1 MEDSMVIGGNFL
13 HGLNIGGQLR
23 IYEIEQLTNVPL
35 KFRFPYYERMC
46 WYAGEKYAEKLRV
59 DPTSLPKFEIE
70 GISALANFL
79 AQQAAKCERDSGST
93 SEERKWIRSNIPSTL
108 KDPAKLAGTLKRR
121 VRRVL
126 EDAAAPAPPPQVMA
140 EVTPPA
146 PPAEEARPHKVKL
159 KILPPGKISNGS
171 PLPNPAVVTPR
182 PDIEEPVRRPS
193 VTKVTLKVRRDEE
206 PRSDTYPPLPV
217 PEVRPPTPPVI
228 VVQKGTKLLL
238 KVDKRKISAT
248 SSVSPPR
255 PPPVQARSGHR
266 SGSSSGSS
274 ASESGSSS
282 SSSSSSGSSSSG
294 SGSDSDEDGDRLGIT
309 SALAPGDFDYME
321 PPRNEDDADDFML
334 EDDALV
340 DEDTLNGDDGGEYGA
355 PKSKKGKAKRKKS
368 DAGVGGAAVAGA
380 KRKRPPVSAAA
391 AKTAARV
398 KMAKAMVA
406 PSGARD
412 ESDSSDDGL
421 GTKSIRARKEVQAT
435 AQQTEGEERKQ
446 KEVKVERVRG
456 KDEGGTGAEEEM
468 RVCDSMIR

>member
-46 WYAGEKYAEKLRV
+46 WYAGEKYAENIRLTRILFSVMHILAV

-193 VTKVTLKVRRDEE
+193 VTKVTLKVR
-206 PRSDTYPPLPV
+206 
-217 PEVRPPTPPVI
+217 PPTPPVI

-238 KVDKRKISAT
+238 KLLILLVGFLFI
-248 SSVSPPR
+248 
-255 PPPVQARSGHR
+255 GF
-266 SGSSSGSS
+266 
-274 ASESGSSS
+274 
-282 SSSSSSGSSSSG
+282 
-294 SGSDSDEDGDRLGIT
+294 RLR
-309 SALAPGDFDYME
+309 L
-321 PPRNEDDADDFML
+321 R
-334 EDDALV
+334 
-340 DEDTLNGDDGGEYGA
+340 
-355 PKSKKGKAKRKKS
+355 
-368 DAGVGGAAVAGA
+368 
-380 KRKRPPVSAAA
+380 
-391 AKTAARV
+391 
-398 KMAKAMVA
+398 
-406 PSGARD
+406 
-412 ESDSSDDGL
+412 
-421 GTKSIRARKEVQAT
+421 
-435 AQQTEGEERKQ
+435 
-446 KEVKVERVRG
+446 
-456 KDEGGTGAEEEM
+456 
-468 RVCDSMIR
+468 